1 MSYTA
6 TESTTYSYT
15 TVDIEKVVRRFGSDI
30 LMIAQSTLAITEA
43 EAAEYAHDV
52 DVLAKN
58 GYLKRVDVTLF
69 SGTTEVRAA
78 QYFVNTSAGE
88 LSMSRPG
95 GVMWPRVGDPEL
107 RVVLSY
113 VPGYTAEEKQAMKPK
128 LKISWGPTNAD
139 TSHAGLAS
147 SGGRDYAS
155 NGWGMERK
163 DFQ

>member
-6 TESTTYSYT
+6 TESATYSYT

-30 LMIAQSTLAITEA
+30 LMIAQSTLAITED

-52 DVLAKN
+52 DVLAKS
-58 GYLKRVDVTLF
+58 GYLKRVDVTLL

-78 QYFVNTSAGE
+78 QYFVNTSAGDI
-88 LSMSRPG
+88 SMSRPG
-95 GVMWPRVGDPEL
+95 GVLWPRVADPHL
-107 RVVLSY
+107 RIVLSY
-113 VPGYTAEEKQAMKPK
+113 VSEYTAERKQAMKPK
-128 LKISWGPTNAD
+128 LKISWSPTDAD

-155 NGWGMERK
+155 NGWGMMRK